1 MYICDINLKEDFMA
15 NCRDL
20 FNGFNDEL
28 NILSS
33 KKVTMMTS
41 RENLRKKIKNH
52 FAENHEGYAP
62 SFYIQGSYKL
72 GTCIRTKDDHCDM
85 DDGVYFKSN
94 PDEVSGNTLQEW
106 VMNAVDGTTDA
117 SPVHKNKCIRV
128 NYQAGYNIDLP
139 VLVFDKEVDEHPQL
153 AVRDDGF
160 CDDDPKEFVEYC
172 TSHDVGKNNL
182 HNQKHRMVR
191 YLKAWCDNVRDSM
204 PSGVSMTV
212 MTMNHYM
219 YNERDD
225 VALKFLLV
233 AMESALKLSFA
244 CYMPTTPCDDL
255 FANYSESRKQKILD
269 RLHSFVEDAKEAVN
283 EPNQLKASKLWRKHL
298 GDRFP
303 LGEDKSED
311 AAAKASALRSVIGS
325 STPFWK

>member
-1 MYICDINLKEDFMA
+1 M
-15 NCRDL
+15 
-20 FNGFNDEL
+20 
-28 NILSS
+28 
-33 KKVTMMTS
+33 
-41 RENLRKKIKNH
+41 
-52 FAENHEGYAP
+52 
-62 SFYIQGSYKL
+62 
-72 GTCIRTKDDHCDM
+72 
-85 DDGVYFKSN
+85 
-94 PDEVSGNTLQEW
+94 
-106 VMNAVDGTTDA
+106 DGTTDA

-244 CYMPTTPCDDL
+244 CYMLLRPVMTCLRTIP
-255 FANYSESRKQKILD
+255 SPGSRRFWTVFTL
-269 RLHSFVEDAKEAVN
+269 
-283 EPNQLKASKLWRKHL
+283 LWRMRK
-298 GDRFP
+298 R
-303 LGEDKSED
+303 
-311 AAAKASALRSVIGS
+311 RSTS
-325 STPFWK
+325 RTS